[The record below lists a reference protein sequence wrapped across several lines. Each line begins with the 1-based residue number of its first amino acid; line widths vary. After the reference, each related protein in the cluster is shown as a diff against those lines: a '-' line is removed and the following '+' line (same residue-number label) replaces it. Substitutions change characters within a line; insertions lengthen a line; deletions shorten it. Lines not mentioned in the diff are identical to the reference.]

1 MSRRIERYIELVN
14 QVTTSEVINDE
25 TIGRI
30 LCLDLGEK
38 RIGVAISDETRTI
51 ARSYQVFNRSSRAGD
66 FEQIAHIIAENCVN
80 LVVVGLPTLAD
91 GGEGDKATWARDY
104 ASDLASSIGIPV
116 ELWDESYSTADA
128 RTSLEFR
135 AITRRRIKDRIDAVA
150 AAFILQSY
158 LDAQELRKR
167 ISPDLEDSPDSEI

>member
-51 ARSYQVFNRSSRAGD
+51 ARSYQVARELVILNRS
-66 FEQIAHIIAENCVN
+66 
-80 LVVVGLPTLAD
+80 LTL
-91 GGEGDKATWARDY
+91 
-104 ASDLASSIGIPV
+104 
-116 ELWDESYSTADA
+116 
-128 RTSLEFR
+128 
-135 AITRRRIKDRIDAVA
+135 
-150 AAFILQSY
+150 
-158 LDAQELRKR
+158 
-167 ISPDLEDSPDSEI
+167 SPKIV